1 MTVSLKYTDTGGQG
15 EPLIIVHG
23 LLGSADN
30 WRSHVK
36 QWSSER
42 RVIALDLRNHGRSP
56 HAEGMEYSQMAED
69 VAAVMEQC
77 GVVRG
82 HLLGHSMGGKVVMT
96 LARLRPDLVASLIV
110 ADIAPGR
117 L

>member
-69 VAAVMEQC
+69 VAGRDGA
-77 GVVRG
+77 
-82 HLLGHSMGGKVVMT
+82 S
-96 LARLRPDLVASLIV
+96 VASSEDTCWAIPWAV
-110 ADIAPGR
+110 KWS
-117 L
+117 